1 MLSIDGSL
9 IAVSDKRLVFF
20 ILKTSRII
28 MGLVYS
34 DDKALRPGLNSRSKS
49 ACLLIPTTSMTIAKP
64 TGDVKFGGGRR

>member
-1 MLSIDGSL
+1 
-9 IAVSDKRLVFF
+9 LVFF

-34 DDKALRPGLNSRSKS
+34 DDKALRPGLNPRSKS

-64 TGDVKFGGGRR
+64 AGDVKFGGVRR

>member
-1 MLSIDGSL
+1 MLSIDASL
-9 IAVSDKRLVFF
+9 VAVSDKRLVFF

-49 ACLLIPTTSMTIAKP
+49 ACLLIPNISMTIVEP